1 MRYLPYFS
9 TIITFLFMIAVFR
22 RYQQRR
28 GAHLLLWGIGL
39 LFYGLGTLGEVILG
53 LTYHPWVLKLWYL
66 SGAMLTAAWLGT
78 GTLHLLIRKPS
89 IPRGFTWLIGILSLL
104 SLILLA
110 AAPVTDAPYDVQR
123 LASEQYKEILVRNG
137 WIIFLTIFLNIYG
150 TITLVGGAIY
160 SAFAFWRKR
169 VLVYRMLGNILIA
182 AGALSP
188 ALGGTFLRAGHGD
201 WLYLSELIGA
211 ILMYIGFVLAVK
223 DRPQ

>member
-137 WIIFLTIFLNIYG
+137 WIIFLTIFLNIYARSPWSEERS
-150 TITLVGGAIY
+150 TQPLLFGASVSWSTECWGIF
-160 SAFAFWRKR
+160 S
-169 VLVYRMLGNILIA
+169 
-182 AGALSP
+182 SP
-188 ALGGTFLRAGHGD
+188 PVP
-201 WLYLSELIGA
+201 SP
-211 ILMYIGFVLAVK
+211 
-223 DRPQ
+223 RP